1 MTSLSKLYE
10 REQNMAHR
18 IRAVFGDVP
27 VEIVL
32 VMHQVIIVSYQGF
45 LPIATLK
52 PVLQHIAQEQ
62 KLVILRNRNGLTLS
76 RAIKRIGKVIQG
88 GIWDMEY

>member
-10 REQNMAHR
+10 REENMARR
-18 IRAVFGDVP
+18 IRAVFGDIP

-32 VMHQVIIVSYQGF
+32 VMHQFIIVSYQGF

-62 KLVILRNRNGLTLS
+62 KVIILRNRNKLTMS
-76 RAIKRIGKVIQG
+76 RAIDRAGKAVQG
-88 GIWDMEY
+88 GNWDMEY

>member
-10 REQNMAHR
+10 REQNMARR
-18 IRAVFGDVP
+18 IRAVFEDIP

-32 VMHQVIIVSYQGF
+32 VMHQFIIVAYQGF

-62 KLVILRNRNGLTLS
+62 KLVILRNRSRLAMS
-76 RAIKRIGKVIQG
+76 RAIDRAGKAVQG